1 MRVLIASS
9 DACFLYPPA
18 CGSSRPA
25 VESSESR
32 SRTHCS
38 ASCVN
43 AALCGKAVNCSGRM
57 RSLAEG
63 ALESVPSGIA
73 RVDVNACAV
82 ERLRVATVNHSEV
95 YQTAEPC

>member
-1 MRVLIASS
+1 MGDKSKKNDDKVFDTYDCTR
-9 DACFLYPPA
+9 
-18 CGSSRPA
+18 RMPA

-32 SRTHCS
+32 LRTHAS

-43 AALCGKAVNCSGRM
+43 AALCGKAVSCSGRM

-63 ALESVPSGIA
+63 GLESFPSGIA
-73 RVDVNACAV
+73 RVDMNACAV

-95 YQTAEPC
+95 CL